1 METGPTTLTGCP
13 HTGLVGEK
21 TRGVFL
27 LLGVFLCLMGSVFTI
42 TGCLERPGEGGGDHP
57 LEWESL
63 LGPIML
69 SAGGVFML
77 IRTCSFRMFP
87 CLPHRLTGERAEEEE
102 AAAEHRGAAELSFV
116 FNGVQP
122 PVVFHCAAQFSPP
135 PYDSLAPPP
144 PPQQQQ
150 QHHHQLYRHR
160 QLHPVGDRGPPPP
173 CFHHL
178 FPVENA
184 AFTSEDGFPL
194 GRGRALTRPARSRVL
209 DGQQGEEKDEDNS
222 STCSPPPPA
231 YEDIYPPA

>member
-13 HTGLVGEK
+13 LTGLVGEK

-27 LLGVFLCLMGSVFTI
+27 LLGIFLCLMGSVFTI
-42 TGCLERPGEGGGDHP
+42 TGCLEHNDHH

-69 SAGGVFML
+69 SVGGVFML
-77 IRTCSFRMFP
+77 ISTCSFRMFP
-87 CLPHRLTGERAEEEE
+87 CLLYRLTGERAEEEQE
-102 AAAEHRGAAELSFV
+102 AAEEHRGAAELSFV

-144 PPQQQQ
+144 QQQQ
-150 QHHHQLYRHR
+150 QHHPQLYQHR
-160 QLHPVGDRGPPPP
+160 PLHPVGNRGPPPP
-173 CFHHL
+173 RFHHL

-194 GRGRALTRPARSRVL
+194 GRGRALTRPARSRVQ

>member
-1 METGPTTLTGCP
+1 METGPTTLTGSP
-13 HTGLVGEK
+13 LTGLVGEK

-27 LLGVFLCLMGSVFTI
+27 LLGIFLCLMGSVFTI
-42 TGCLERPGEGGGDHP
+42 TGCLEHNDHH
-57 LEWESL
+57 LEWEGL

-69 SAGGVFML
+69 SVGGVFML
-77 IRTCSFRMFP
+77 ISTCSFRMFP
-87 CLPHRLTGERAEEEE
+87 CLLYRLTGERAEVEE
-102 AAAEHRGAAELSFV
+102 AAEEHRGAAELSFV

-135 PYDSLAPPP
+135 PYDSLAPP
-144 PPQQQQ
+144 QQH
-150 QHHHQLYRHR
+150 HHHQLYQHH

-194 GRGRALTRPARSRVL
+194 GRGRALTRPTRSRVQ